1 MTAGVSDCS
10 DGCEMVICG
19 MTAGVSDCSDG
30 CEMVR

>member
-10 DGCEMVICG
+10 DGCEMVTCG